1 MKIQCKKYIL
11 KWKEVNNL
19 KKNKNTFFK
28 ITKNYVQLH
37 TYL

>member
-1 MKIQCKKYIL
+1 MERGKIIK
-11 KWKEVNNL
+11 

-28 ITKNYVQLH
+28 ITKNYVQLQ